1 MKNLDQVIEAA
12 RIHYENVKADINNA
26 STRIEHIRITALA
39 QEAANLLTD
48 LQNLE
53 AASNNTTD

>member
-26 STRIEHIRITALA
+26 STRIEHIRLTALA

-48 LQNLE
+48 LENLE
-53 AASNNTTD
+53 AAANTAD

>member
-1 MKNLDQVIEAA
+1 MKNLDEVIESA

-26 STRIEHIRITALA
+26 STRIEHIRLTALA

>member
-53 AASNNTTD
+53 AAANNTTD